1 MAACPTSA
9 PHTRWTHNGSVEYL
23 AVLLIGAVALTWGL
37 LAGRRRPPLPVD
49 PQDADELDRLGREV
63 LLEEHLNR
71 AAALVMALT
80 RIHARRVPL
89 AHVDPDPGIKGQ
101 GYLRFADSTTILARS
116 SDTGDLGMVASALL
130 LGRVLVATWADD
142 GTAVKINLAWASGSR
157 TVQAVALADPSAVDG
172 E

>member
-1 MAACPTSA
+1 MAACPTSE
-9 PHTRWTHNGSVEYL
+9 PNTRWTHHGSVEYL

-116 SDTGDLGMVASALL
+116 SDTGEMCIRDSSLAV
-130 LGRVLVATWADD
+130 
-142 GTAVKINLAWASGSR
+142 GTV
-157 TVQAVALADPSAVDG
+157 
-172 E
+172 